1 MNSRLS
7 CLRVRKSVCLLTE
20 EASAISICSS
30 AVGPSAT
37 AGTLAI
43 ATADVLWSTPQQHS
57 VDLESHPMLGDRSS
71 IPSFKS
77 VSTLAYCCA
86 PGPGSGSVWYIHP
99 LRFRCAVM
107 SPHRITATSAFW
119 PATSPASE
127 DWATAA
133 RDTPGG
139 FRARPLPIST
149 GIPLDSLG
157 ASPAEHV
164 SVWLRK
170 HGRVSLP
177 CCEFSLNLLESGSQ
191 LCQPIAACRPSSQ
204 N

>member
-37 AGTLAI
+37 AGRLAI
-43 ATADVLWSTPQQHS
+43 ATADDFVL
-57 VDLESHPMLGDRSS
+57 LLGNTLLTWKA
-71 IPSFKS
+71 IPCLGTGQASP
-77 VSTLAYCCA
+77 VSKAFQLLHLCS
-86 PGPGSGSVWYIHP
+86 GSGSGSAWYIRP

-119 PATSPASE
+119 PAPSPASE
-127 DWATAA
+127 DWAITA

-149 GIPLDSLG
+149 SIPLDSLG
-157 ASPAEHV
+157 GSPAEHV

-170 HGRVSLP
+170 HGRVSLL
-177 CCEFSLNLLESGSQ
+177 CCEFSLNLLETGSP
-191 LCQPIAACRPSSQ
+191 LCQPVAACRPSSQ